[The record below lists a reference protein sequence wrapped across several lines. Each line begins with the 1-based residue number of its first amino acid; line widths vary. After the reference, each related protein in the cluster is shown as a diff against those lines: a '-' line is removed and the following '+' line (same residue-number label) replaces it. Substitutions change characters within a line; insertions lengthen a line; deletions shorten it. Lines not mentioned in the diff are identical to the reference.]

1 MTHVIFKYTTIT
13 TRKQNI
19 FLFERQLTSI
29 DVTTRY
35 LFTKEFF
42 VLLKKIDAPK
52 KNERFFFN

>member
-42 VLLKKIDAPK
+42 VLLKKIDAP
-52 KNERFFFN
+52 